1 MKKLFLILTILLLSV
16 SSFSQT
22 LRDSV
27 NWETPYY
34 RIIYSEVLEQP
45 RAVWYT
51 VICPNGTASRTGMDF
66 HTELNIKTSD
76 NADYI
81 NNEWDKG
88 HMAPAASLNCTKEM
102 LLTTF
107 SYTNSAL
114 QQQSLNRGVWKKLE
128 IQERTWAQTNTV
140 TVYIRIEFDKTPKR
154 VATNAAIPKG
164 FYKELIV
171 GNVKHCYYFPN
182 TIPISSDLN
191 KFKCNCR

>member
-1 MKKLFLILTILLLSV
+1 
-16 SSFSQT
+16 
-22 LRDSV
+22 
-27 NWETPYY
+27 
-34 RIIYSEVLEQP
+34 
-45 RAVWYT
+45 
-51 VICPNGTASRTGMDF
+51 
-66 HTELNIKTSD
+66 
-76 NADYI
+76 
-81 NNEWDKG
+81 
-88 HMAPAASLNCTKEM
+88 M

-171 GNVKHCYYFPN
+171 GNIKHCYYFPN
-182 TIPISSDLN
+182 IAPTSSDLE

>member
-1 MKKLFLILTILLLSV
+1 MKNLFLFLITLLFSV
-16 SSFSQT
+16 SSFSQA

-27 NWETPYY
+27 NWKTPYY
-34 RIIYSEVLEQP
+34 RVVYSEVLEQP
-45 RAVWYT
+45 KAVWYT
-51 VICPNGTASRTGMDF
+51 VACPNGTASRAGMDF
-66 HTELNIKTSD
+66 YTESTIKTSD
-76 NADYI
+76 NADYV

-114 QQQSLNRGVWKKLE
+114 QQQLLNRGVWKKLE

-171 GNVKHCYYFPN
+171 GNIKYCYYFPN
-182 TIPISSDLN
+182 IVPTSSDLD

>member
-1 MKKLFLILTILLLSV
+1 MKNLFLFLITLLLSV
-16 SSFSQT
+16 SSFSQA

-27 NWETPYY
+27 TWKTPYY
-34 RIIYSEVLEQP
+34 RVVYSEVLEQP
-45 RAVWYT
+45 KAVWYT
-51 VICPNGTASRTGMDF
+51 VVCPNGTASRAGMDF
-66 HTELNIKTSD
+66 YTEPTIKTSD
-76 NADYI
+76 NADYV

-171 GNVKHCYYFPN
+171 GNIKYCYYFPN
-182 TIPISSDLN
+182 IAPTSSDLD

>member
-1 MKKLFLILTILLLSV
+1 MKKITLFLITLLLSV
-16 SSFSQT
+16 SSFSQA

-27 NWETPYY
+27 NWKTPYY
-34 RIIYSEVLEQP
+34 RVVYSEVLEQP
-45 RAVWYT
+45 KAVWYT
-51 VICPNGTASRTGMDF
+51 VACPNGTASRSGMDF
-66 HTELNIKTSD
+66 YTESTIKTSD
-76 NADYI
+76 NADYV

-140 TVYIRIEFDKTPKR
+140 TVYIIIEFDKTPKR

-171 GNVKHCYYFPN
+171 GNIKHCYYFPN
-182 TIPISSDLN
+182 IAPSSSDLE
-191 KFKCNCR
+191 KYKCNCR